1 MPNREDHIDPLVREV
16 LEAFERAANH
26 RQADLHQTNH
36 PRANLPQAN
45 ELFRE
50 GLSPPFPQFNH
61 LVHHPLFDAIDRLKV
76 NLALIK
82 ELEEDHDL
90 FEQLYQNA
98 FEEMRILE
106 ARGHRADYQTRAR
119 MALNKTRQLGHKRQA
134 KQVYDAIIK
143 DRNEIPHLSDSW
155 AQTKALYARDMP
167 PYIFVARV
175 PQDIE
180 NELARTMAQ
189 VAALE
194 LQVVVGGHGLW
205 KAE

>member
-1 MPNREDHIDPLVREV
+1 MANREDHIDPLVREV

-143 DRNEIPHLSDSW
+143 DCNEIPHLSDSW

-167 PYIFVARV
+167 PHIFVARV